1 MLVVNCNICRKPT
14 PHNNFKFEIKEH
26 SISGSKWDELCT
38 PETRLDD
45 FHLCPVC
52 MNKFIEF
59 IKECKK

>member
-1 MLVVNCNICRKPT
+1 MLVANCNRCGKPT
-14 PHNNFKFEIKEH
+14 PYNNYKFEIQPNC
-26 SISGSKWDELCT
+26 ISGSKWDELCT

-59 IKECKK
+59 IKEGKK